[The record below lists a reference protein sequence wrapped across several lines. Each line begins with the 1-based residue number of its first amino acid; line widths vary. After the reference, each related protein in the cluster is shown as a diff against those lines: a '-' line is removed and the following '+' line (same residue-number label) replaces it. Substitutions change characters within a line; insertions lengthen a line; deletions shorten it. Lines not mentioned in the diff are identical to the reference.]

1 MSLVRGA
8 MITASKSKLLS
19 LARASTLL
27 HNINV
32 SGQLRR
38 LPQSSQPVFTAGL
51 RGFSDASVQREPEVS
66 GPSEDKV
73 SLTESCVKRL
83 GEIMEKGEYLRIHV
97 EGGGCSGFQY
107 KFSVDSNR
115 NEDDRVFEQ
124 GGVGIIVDQD
134 SLEYVK
140 GATVDFT
147 QELIRSTF
155 LVLKNPQAD
164 HGCSCGSS
172 FSVKL

>member
-1 MSLVRGA
+1 MSFVRGA
-8 MITASKSKLLS
+8 MITASKAKVLN

-27 HNINV
+27 SENNV
-32 SGQLRR
+32 SQQSHR
-38 LPQSSQPVFTAGL
+38 LSQKHLPLYTTGLHRFSSTSTQ
-51 RGFSDASVQREPEVS
+51 QK
-66 GPSEDKV
+66 PSEDKV
-73 SLTESCVKRL
+73 QLTESCVKRL
-83 GEIMEKGEYLRIHV
+83 GEIMGKDDYLRIHV

-107 KFSVDSNR
+107 KFSVDNKK

-134 SLEYVK
+134 SLEFVK

>member
-1 MSLVRGA
+1 M
-8 MITASKSKLLS
+8 
-19 LARASTLL
+19 
-27 HNINV
+27 
-32 SGQLRR
+32 
-38 LPQSSQPVFTAGL
+38 
-51 RGFSDASVQREPEVS
+51 VS

-73 SLTESCVKRL
+73 YLTDSCVKRL

-107 KFSVDSNR
+107 KFAVVSEKS
-115 NEDDRVFEQ
+115 EDDRVFEQ
-124 GGVGIIVDQD
+124 GGVGVLVDQD
-134 SLEYVK
+134 SLEFVK
-140 GATVDFT
+140 GATLDFT

-155 LVLKNPQAD
+155 QVLKNPQAD

>member
-1 MSLVRGA
+1 MSYVRGA
-8 MITASKSKLLS
+8 MITTSKSIMLS
-19 LARASTLL
+19 FARAPTLL
-27 HNINV
+27 NNLRV
-32 SGQLRR
+32 SQRLHR
-38 LPQSSQPVFTAGL
+38 LPQNTTAGL
-51 RGFSDASVQREPEVS
+51 QRFSSTSAQEKPAVS
-66 GPSEDKV
+66 SPSGDKIH
-73 SLTESCVKRL
+73 LTESCVKRL

-107 KFSVDSNR
+107 KFSVVNSK

-134 SLEYVK
+134 SLEFVK

-155 LVLKNPQAD
+155 QVLKNPQAD

>member
-1 MSLVRGA
+1 MSFVRGA
-8 MITASKSKLLS
+8 MLTASTWRVLN

-27 HNINV
+27 SINNV
-32 SGQLRR
+32 SRQLQR
-38 LPQSSQPVFTAGL
+38 LPQKHPSLDTTGL
-51 RGFSDASVQREPEVS
+51 RRFSSASNQQK
-66 GPSEDKV
+66 PSEDDV
-73 SLTESCVKRL
+73 QLTESCVKRL
-83 GEIMEKGEYLRIHV
+83 GEIMGKGDYLRIHV

-107 KFSVDSNR
+107 KFSVVNNK

-134 SLEYVK
+134 SLEFVK
-140 GATVDFT
+140 GATLDFS
-147 QELIRSTF
+147 QELIRSAF

>member
-1 MSLVRGA
+1 MSVVRGA
-8 MITASKSKLLS
+8 MITASKIKVLR
-19 LARASTLL
+19 LASASTLL
-27 HNINV
+27 NNLNL
-32 SGQLRR
+32 SQLTHRP
-38 LPQSSQPVFTAGL
+38 PQCPQPLYTTGLQRFIGASTQEKPTSQ
-51 RGFSDASVQREPEVS
+51 
-66 GPSEDKV
+66 SEDKV
-73 SLTESCVKRL
+73 YLTESCVKRL

-107 KFSVDSNR
+107 KFSVDKNK

-124 GGVGIIVDQD
+124 GGVGVVVDQD
-134 SLEYVK
+134 SLDFVK
-140 GATVDFT
+140 GATVDFS

-155 LVLKNPQAD
+155 QVLKNPQAD